1 MRWSVG
7 HISLLACCLV
17 AVLAPPAVASAPTLA
32 AAGDIACRPGLAP
45 SGGACEQSGTAALV
59 QALGPS
65 AVAALG
71 DEQYDTGT
79 SLEFAG
85 AFDSSWGHFKSLIH
99 PAVGNHEY
107 LTTGA
112 SGYFGYFGGA
122 AGDPGRGYYSYDLG
136 DWHLISLNSNC
147 EYVSCAA
154 GAPQEQWLRAD
165 LAGHSA
171 PCTLAYWHHP
181 LFTSGLTKGQSD
193 ELATRPLWQALYDN
207 HADVVLN
214 GHDHNYER
222 FAPQGPGGQSDPN
235 GIREFVVGTGGK
247 SHTPISTASPNS
259 EVHDT
264 GSFGV
269 LLLTLSSA
277 SYEWRFV
284 PENIGGFTDQGNA
297 QCHRS
302 SQQPSPSTA
311 PRADPVL
318 SRLSM
323 THRRFRVAP
332 GTTPLSARRKAPR
345 GSAFR
350 YKLSEPAAVTIR
362 IYRVLPGRKVGHRC
376 SPDRRRF
383 KHHRRC
389 NRLVRAGTFTR
400 RGRSG
405 PNRTAFQG
413 RIGRRALKPGRYEAK
428 LTARAPGALHRS
440 RPRTITFAVLAR

>member
-1 MRWSVG
+1 MSAQTHVR
-7 HISLLACCLV
+7 LAR
-17 AVLAPPAVASAPTLA
+17 
-32 AAGDIACRPGLAP
+32 ACFY
-45 SGGACEQSGTAALV
+45 GTAAV
-59 QALGPS
+59 LGVLLLH
-65 AVAALG
+65 A
-71 DEQYDTGT
+71 E
-79 SLEFAG
+79 
-85 AFDSSWGHFKSLIH
+85 WH
-99 PAVGNHEY
+99 
-107 LTTGA
+107 
-112 SGYFGYFGGA
+112 FGGA